1 MKKAGILTIGN
12 EILQGYTLDLNSNHI
27 SKELTIR
34 NIDVTIQLT
43 VPDVISKIKEKIDK
57 FIIKKYDYIFIT
69 GGLGPTHD
77 DVTKKALLE
86 LFDADLIFLK
96 DRHSDLEKYKNK
108 KICKSQSEIL
118 NISKEIE
125 NNIGTALGM
134 EIKFNKS
141 NIIILPGVPKEMN
154 SMLKTYFENNN
165 LLINENIP
173 IFTINTF
180 GIYETQL
187 SDKIKPI
194 TNKYKNKIYCSFLPA
209 YDGVKLRVKILH
221 TSINMRIL
229 KNELMDLIKE
239 YAYSYNDISLEEVIL
254 DMLIKNNMSLSI
266 AESCTG
272 GFISKSITDISGS
285 SKVFLGGL
293 VAYNETIK
301 NNFLDI
307 PNDIIKNY
315 GEVSSHVS
323 KLMAKNIS
331 KKFKSNI
338 SISCT
343 GISGPDGG
351 SKDKP
356 VGTVYISIV
365 FLEKLITKK
374 FIFKVDRKSHRLIT
388 KQAALYMLW
397 KLFNSELKY

>member
-165 LLINENIP
+165 LLIN
-173 IFTINTF
+173 
-180 GIYETQL
+180 
-187 SDKIKPI
+187 
-194 TNKYKNKIYCSFLPA
+194 
-209 YDGVKLRVKILH
+209 
-221 TSINMRIL
+221 
-229 KNELMDLIKE
+229 
-239 YAYSYNDISLEEVIL
+239 
-254 DMLIKNNMSLSI
+254 
-266 AESCTG
+266 
-272 GFISKSITDISGS
+272 
-285 SKVFLGGL
+285 
-293 VAYNETIK
+293 
-301 NNFLDI
+301 
-307 PNDIIKNY
+307 
-315 GEVSSHVS
+315 
-323 KLMAKNIS
+323 
-331 KKFKSNI
+331 
-338 SISCT
+338 
-343 GISGPDGG
+343 
-351 SKDKP
+351 
-356 VGTVYISIV
+356 
-365 FLEKLITKK
+365 
-374 FIFKVDRKSHRLIT
+374 
-388 KQAALYMLW
+388 
-397 KLFNSELKY
+397 